1 MRMDSNSDDSQDD
14 ASTDGGLER
23 GDRRGD
29 SDNKIMA
36 YLLKGFAMMSA
47 ECKTCSTPLI
57 KNIQVLPEESGWF
70 GKKKHEVGK
79 PVNFVPFCVAC
90 ESIVVTSNDELQVM
104 WKDEYKH
111 LMATKGAVTLAI
123 EVVSKEDLLAVA
135 RAQERNFADEDEEEE
150 VEERVTKAP
159 TRKTTSPIAKYEN
172 SDGLLVVAK
181 DDDEAL
187 VAAAMEDTSLERRHA
202 LDDVEVELDESTEE
216 LDFELIAYK
225 KRRQIATKILGAK
238 MIQGYS
244 LRETQCTKC
253 NMPLMEKPNA
263 PELEC
268 VVCPV
273 LIKKVQKKMAESRE
287 AEQKKKDEEHSQQMK
302 AEMKQK
308 AESALREELQ
318 RQLDEEQG
326 YLGEV
331 QATRKAATD
340 LDEAEQQIMDEIKK
354 ARERRID
361 EENQLLAEEKHR
373 QLRVH
378 DDERNRLIEELHI
391 AREERNADM
400 KRQAEEKAAAE
411 ERTSYDKI
419 LEIKRQ
425 EERKQL
431 IEDLRIAREQKGMED
446 KFLIHE
452 AKEATQRQREA
463 ERLLELKAKEHDD
476 AMREAERLLELKSKE
491 HDDIMAEFKK
501 AEELIKEDSKR
512 REEELRKADVR
523 AKEAEDKLSN
533 WRESTDNERRVA
545 EGMLKDAEEKFLDAE
560 EALIE
565 AEEMA
570 LEAQNARDMGFGD
583 RSRLVEMYRNAELLR
598 IDAESE
604 ESTARIQLQEANRR
618 LENVDRMQLITENR
632 LTGAM
637 RAAHGDL
644 EKTKNKGF
652 NDARQNQQRLK
663 AAENQMLQARFGS
676 ENNVGAAG
684 EDWEARRL
692 LGKKVLAKQVMS
704 GWTVMPEYCTGRMC
718 NFTPLISKGNFVEC
732 VVCEGCGNGK
742 DGFYNESSSD
752 AVLDDTMSFV
762 SKRNRFSRI
771 SNGRHSGFD
780 QGDRKR
786 DNASREVGRR
796 MLEGWQLCESPCPS
810 CRMPLMSE
818 AFGTPEICVFCDP
831 DENVDYG
838 NNDDDNI
845 SVSSRQSVTI
855 EIPEGFDPSD
865 PNAMAALVAKAT
877 SSIKGGRGRPSP
889 APRNRIPSQIG
900 GGRQRSVSRPR
911 SRIPTGPPIGAPR
924 MRSQSPGPRSGPRLT
939 PESRNSIPTNRGHS
953 RNRGRSSRTPGQ
965 PVDVVGFNGYDDD
978 DASQLSDDVSVARSV
993 ASHTLDA
1000 ILSKIDSCKAQLN
1013 APDDGD
1019 DASIAQKRGAA
1030 DLIQKL
1036 AQAAA
1041 AVKQLEASSE

>member
-1 MRMDSNSDDSQDD
+1 
-14 ASTDGGLER
+14 
-23 GDRRGD
+23 
-29 SDNKIMA
+29 
-36 YLLKGFAMMSA
+36 
-47 ECKTCSTPLI
+47 
-57 KNIQVLPEESGWF
+57 
-70 GKKKHEVGK
+70 
-79 PVNFVPFCVAC
+79 
-90 ESIVVTSNDELQVM
+90 
-104 WKDEYKH
+104 
-111 LMATKGAVTLAI
+111 
-123 EVVSKEDLLAVA
+123 
-135 RAQERNFADEDEEEE
+135 
-150 VEERVTKAP
+150 
-159 TRKTTSPIAKYEN
+159 
-172 SDGLLVVAK
+172 
-181 DDDEAL
+181 
-187 VAAAMEDTSLERRHA
+187 
-202 LDDVEVELDESTEE
+202 
-216 LDFELIAYK
+216 
-225 KRRQIATKILGAK
+225 
-238 MIQGYS
+238 
-244 LRETQCTKC
+244 
-253 NMPLMEKPNA
+253 
-263 PELEC
+263 
-268 VVCPV
+268 
-273 LIKKVQKKMAESRE
+273 
-287 AEQKKKDEEHSQQMK
+287 
-302 AEMKQK
+302 
-308 AESALREELQ
+308 
-318 RQLDEEQG
+318 
-326 YLGEV
+326 
-331 QATRKAATD
+331 
-340 LDEAEQQIMDEIKK
+340 
-354 ARERRID
+354 
-361 EENQLLAEEKHR
+361 
-373 QLRVH
+373 
-378 DDERNRLIEELHI
+378 
-391 AREERNADM
+391 
-400 KRQAEEKAAAE
+400 
-411 ERTSYDKI
+411 
-419 LEIKRQ
+419 
-425 EERKQL
+425 
-431 IEDLRIAREQKGMED
+431 
-446 KFLIHE
+446 
-452 AKEATQRQREA
+452 
-463 ERLLELKAKEHDD
+463 
-476 AMREAERLLELKSKE
+476 
-491 HDDIMAEFKK
+491 
-501 AEELIKEDSKR
+501 
-512 REEELRKADVR
+512 
-523 AKEAEDKLSN
+523 
-533 WRESTDNERRVA
+533 
-545 EGMLKDAEEKFLDAE
+545 
-560 EALIE
+560 
-565 AEEMA
+565 
-570 LEAQNARDMGFGD
+570 
-583 RSRLVEMYRNAELLR
+583 
-598 IDAESE
+598 
-604 ESTARIQLQEANRR
+604 
-618 LENVDRMQLITENR
+618 
-632 LTGAM
+632 
-637 RAAHGDL
+637 
-644 EKTKNKGF
+644 
-652 NDARQNQQRLK
+652 
-663 AAENQMLQARFGS
+663 
-676 ENNVGAAG
+676 
-684 EDWEARRL
+684 
-692 LGKKVLAKQVMS
+692 
-704 GWTVMPEYCTGRMC
+704 MC